1 MKQRHDMRVLETL
14 AYRVGCGVFARESI
28 WHCSVPD
35 LLGGGNIFALH
46 VKEASNVPFL
56 S

>member
-1 MKQRHDMRVLETL
+1 MEFLLENPSGTVQYQIL
-14 AYRVGCGVFARESI
+14 
-28 WHCSVPD
+28 W
-35 LLGGGNIFALH
+35 GGGNIFALD